1 MLKRSHYISLGLV
14 AVLALVV
21 LNLPARTSARLKLA
35 IGSLFLP
42 LLGLVGVSQQATVKA
57 ADAITTRAELETQNE
72 ALRRENQ
79 QLRVQGLPA
88 AELAR
93 ENERLRQ
100 LLRWQQQRPQWKLKL
115 AHVLLRDPANWW
127 RTVRIDL
134 GSRDGLREN
143 MPVLTMEGL
152 VGRVQAVA
160 HADATVVLLGDP
172 KCSVA
177 ARVENETR
185 DAGVLG
191 TSGPFDASLVDLS
204 FLPRSSLLKAGQNV
218 VTSGEGGIFP
228 KGIPIGRVMD
238 WQPAEF
244 GLYTQARVK
253 LNANLAS
260 LEELWV
266 MVQ

>member
-1 MLKRSHYISLGLV
+1 MLKRSHYISIGVVALLV
-14 AVLALVV
+14 LVLF
-21 LNLPARTSARLKLA
+21 NLPPRTVSRLKLA
-35 IGSLFLP
+35 VGSLFLP

-57 ADAITTRAELETQNE
+57 ADAITTRAELERLNE
-72 ALRRENQ
+72 SLRRENA
-79 QLRVQGLPA
+79 QLRVQGQQT

-93 ENERLRQ
+93 ENDRLRQ
-100 LLRWQQQRPQWKLKL
+100 LLAWQQKRPQWKLKL

-127 RTVRIDL
+127 RTVRIDV
-134 GSRDGLREN
+134 GSRDGVKEN
-143 MPVLTMEGL
+143 MAVLTMEGL
-152 VGRVQAVA
+152 VGRIHSVNLT
-160 HADATVVLLGDP
+160 DATVVLLGDP

-177 ARVENETR
+177 ARVENEAR

-191 TSGPFDASLVDLS
+191 ASGPFDASLVDLS
-204 FLPRSSLLKAGQNV
+204 FLPRSANFKAGQNV

-228 KGIPIGRVMD
+228 KGVPIGRLMD

-266 MVQ
+266 ILQ